1 MKLHLQSSLLTAVL
15 AASINYAEA
24 AYDSE
29 YNRYYDVDPVNMN
42 KLLYHSEGT
51 TMDLSE
57 ESIIEATSLNLENYT
72 RLQDLVYRDG
82 TTDTIS
88 SGDTSPGVFTASFT
102 LELTSIEA
110 GNIFSIKAK
119 VANNM
124 IGPRDR
130 IYAFGFSLTED
141 GVLRFSRNKY
151 DTEVYDNIVEIG
163 KLTAGT
169 VYEVTLTSI
178 AQPLYT
184 ENGWLSA
191 SGDDMYIGRGPGN
204 FIISLTSEDD
214 TQTITTSGFGLD
226 GDEFGRIIIGDSA
239 SGMEGS
245 ISNLVIKTIPE
256 PTTSILSLLSL
267 AALAA
272 RRRRK

>member
-1 MKLHLQSSLLTAVL
+1 MKLHLQTSLLTAVL

-24 AYDSE
+24 AYDWE
-29 YNRYYDVDPVNMN
+29 YNRYYDVDPVNMTR
-42 KLLYHSEGT
+42 LLYHSEGT

-57 ESIIEATSLNLENYT
+57 ESIIEATALNLENYT
-72 RLQDLVYRDG
+72 PQQDIVYRDG
-82 TTDTIS
+82 TTEWWYT
-88 SGDTSPGVFTASFT
+88 GDTAPGVFTAAFT
-102 LELTSIEA
+102 LEPTSIKA
-110 GNIFSIKAK
+110 GNILSIKTK
-119 VANNM
+119 IVFGGLGN
-124 IGPRDR
+124 R
-130 IYAFGFSLTED
+130 IYAFGFSMTED

-204 FIISLTSEDD
+204 FIITLTSEDD

>member
-1 MKLHLQSSLLTAVL
+1 MKLHLQTSLLTAVL

-24 AYDSE
+24 AYDWE
-29 YNRYYDVDPVNMN
+29 YNMYYDVDPVNMTS
-42 KLLYHSEGT
+42 LLYHSEGT

-57 ESIIEATSLNLENYT
+57 ESIIEATALNLENYT
-72 RLQDLVYRDG
+72 RMQDLVYRDIG
-82 TTDTIS
+82 
-88 SGDTSPGVFTASFT
+88 GDTSPGVFTASFT

-110 GNIFSIKAK
+110 GNIFSI
-119 VANNM
+119 VS
-124 IGPRDR
+124 DR
-130 IYAFGFSLTED
+130 GYTELSAFGFSLTED
-141 GVLRFSRNKY
+141 GVLRFSRNNQG
-151 DTEVYDNIVEIG
+151 TIVTDNIVEIG
-163 KLTAGT
+163 KLSVGT

-178 AQPLYT
+178 AQPQFIT
-184 ENGWLSA
+184 DGSLSL
-191 SGDDMYIGRGPGN
+191 SGDNMYIGRGPGN
-204 FIISLTSEDD
+204 FIISLTSEDE
-214 TQTITTSGFGLD
+214 TQTITTAGFGLN
-226 GDEFGRIIIGDSA
+226 GDAFGKIVIGDSA